1 MSTLGFRRIY
11 MKKIIGL
18 LLSAITSVAF
28 AQINESDTL
37 RFQFRSSLTG
47 LYQTGNV
54 ELLSMRSRLDL
65 ALHVSKAIVF
75 KTQNNYG
82 YQEFSGRKADEDIFS
97 RNYLYYKPE
106 RTVYPY
112 AIAYISTNLRRKLD
126 LRYFAGAG
134 ITYQLYRSAHAVLKL
149 SANMVYEES
158 SFRTSNLN
166 DTYYAGQQQIN
177 LWRGTLFVA
186 GSTWILNRKVRLY
199 YDAYWQPAVERT
211 DNYRTQFDVG
221 LDVPVWKGL
230 SLNGLYTYTRESV
243 VPVTTKTDDGILT
256 FGLSY
261 SLVKK

>member
-1 MSTLGFRRIY
+1 MSV
-11 MKKIIGL
+11 
-18 LLSAITSVAF
+18 ITSGAF
-28 AQINESDTL
+28 AQINESDTV
-37 RFQFRSSLTG
+37 RFQFRSGLTG

-54 ELLSMRSRLDL
+54 ELLSVRGRLDL
-65 ALHVSKAIVF
+65 ALHVSPALVF

-82 YQEFSGRKADEDIFS
+82 YQEFSRRKADEDVFS

-106 RTVYPY
+106 RRVYPY

-134 ITYQLYRSAHAVLKL
+134 VTYQLYRSVHSILKL

-166 DTYYAGQQQIN
+166 DAYYAGQRQIN
-177 LWRGTLFVA
+177 LWRGTLFAA
-186 GSTWILNRKVRLY
+186 GSSWVFNRKVRLY

-230 SLNGLYTYTRESV
+230 AINALYTYTRESV
-243 VPVTTKTDDGILT
+243 VPVTTKADDRICT
-256 FGLSY
+256 FGVSY
-261 SLVKK
+261 GLVRR